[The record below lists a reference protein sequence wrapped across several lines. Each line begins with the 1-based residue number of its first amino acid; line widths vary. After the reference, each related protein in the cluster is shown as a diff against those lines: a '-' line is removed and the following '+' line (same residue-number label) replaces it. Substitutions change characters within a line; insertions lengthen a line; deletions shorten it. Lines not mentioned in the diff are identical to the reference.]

1 METTEQ
7 ENIKNAISKR
17 DAEWKEA
24 VRLLKDKLKKAKEGN
39 YPIVALDNTFEI
51 INEVFG
57 EKLTK

>member
-1 METTEQ
+1 MQTTEQ